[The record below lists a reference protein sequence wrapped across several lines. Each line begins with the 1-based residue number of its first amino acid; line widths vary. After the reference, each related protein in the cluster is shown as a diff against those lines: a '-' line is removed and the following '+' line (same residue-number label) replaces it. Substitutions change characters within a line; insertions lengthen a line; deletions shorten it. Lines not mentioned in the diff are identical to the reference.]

1 MPNFELISLINN
13 KILNKDL
20 RFNLLIVLL
29 MIITASILEVVSIGA
44 FLPFI
49 EILLSG
55 KEGLLSYKII
65 NENTYLSNILNLT
78 SEKNIAIYG
87 IVFFAGIIVFKNIV
101 VFYFHYYREH
111 IHYKLQTFLI
121 NKLFKNI
128 IIKNFDEFYK
138 KNSSI
143 YYNLLVRESGH
154 TSHVINVSLQLFNEL
169 IVLFFVVVLLFFY

>member
-128 IIKNFDEFYK
+128 K
-138 KNSSI
+138 KKFI
-143 YYNLLVRESGH
+143 
-154 TSHVINVSLQLFNEL
+154 
-169 IVLFFVVVLLFFY
+169 